1 LIQKVL
7 RALGKTDR
15 KVVAVFAAT
24 APSARALVDYLRT
37 NLDLPIWLYTL
48 VEPSPDTAQQCTRV
62 VIERSAPSLWWRA
75 QRELWT
81 HQVAL
86 AATEWDGSGRQR
98 LLKLTPFT
106 IPFFRALVRNEDG
119 GYFPGTP
126 RKVVHYTKLAWQRWF
141 RNAAIRG
148 GEVALGSVLW
158 VFAFIAQWC
167 SPLSRAV
174 FQRIRGTRHL
184 SLIAPPTGTG
194 VVTHRYA
201 GRNWDPHA
209 ITELLRDSGARYIF
223 FQRDDDRSDSAD
235 LLPLFRDPDTFVIS
249 RQHAVRSWRKLLFAT
264 APFRRLQPDEWTRVF
279 APVSPAMLVDAAKL
293 SALGVPALASH
304 GSNWFV
310 LFYQAA
316 AAGWNSYSVGQSAT
330 PTELPAVPYDEAE
343 FVKTVIED
351 PALRALSHIEM
362 TDVGSANMGSA
373 NMVVPAHGRH
383 VSARHMSARLSQGN
397 IAQSIHPGPGF
408 RCLPRVLIVSPYLP
422 FPLSHGGAV
431 RIWNLCRALSDRV
444 DFVLACFREQAD
456 VIQYSTLHQVFR
468 EVHVVDIDE
477 KHHDPALPKQ
487 VNGYESSAMR
497 ELIWTLCTEQPIGIL
512 QVEYTQMARYREA
525 APNIPAIL
533 VEHDLTFTLYRQLSE
548 TQKTSAAK
556 REYKNWLTFERER
569 LRAFD
574 AIWTMSGLDRD
585 HALAEGSPDGGTF
598 AIPNGVDL
606 ARFHCPLVDPASHR
620 VLYVGS
626 FRHLPNYLAF
636 EELRTRIMPEVWKT
650 LPDATLD
657 VVAGP
662 QHLEHW
668 PGAREVDRRITIHGF
683 IENLVPLYAAAAVV
697 VVPLPVSAGTNIKL
711 MEALSCQR
719 AVVSTPVGCAGLE
732 LQDGRDLLIR
742 DLGPGFAR
750 TVSDLLT
757 DAAVRNTVANN
768 GLQQARE
775 RFSWNAISDDAY
787 DSYCAVNP
795 SWQPQPSR
803 SELPRQPQP
812 A

>member
-1 LIQKVL
+1 LIQKIL

-15 KVVAVFAAT
+15 KVVAVFAAS

-48 VEPSPDTAQQCTRV
+48 AEPAPETAQQCTRV
-62 VIERSAPSLWWRA
+62 VIERSTPALWWRA

-81 HQVAL
+81 YQVAL
-86 AATEWDGSGRQR
+86 ALTEWDGSGRHR

-106 IPFFRALVRNEDG
+106 IPFFRALVRNEEG

-174 FQRIRGTRHL
+174 FRRIRGTRHL
-184 SLIAPPTGTG
+184 SLIAPSTGNG

-201 GRNWDPHA
+201 GRNWDAHA

-223 FQRDDDRSDSAD
+223 FQPDEDRSDPAD
-235 LLPLFRDPDTFVIS
+235 LLLLFRDPDTFVIS

-264 APFRRLQPDEWTRVF
+264 APFRRLQPDEWTRVL

-293 SALGVPALASH
+293 SALGVPALASY
-304 GSNWFV
+304 GSNWFI
-310 LFYQAA
+310 LFYRAA
-316 AAGWNSYSVGQSAT
+316 AAGWHSYSAGQSAT

-351 PALRALSHIEM
+351 PTLRVLF
-362 TDVGSANMGSA
+362 TGL
-373 NMVVPAHGRH
+373 VVPALGRH
-383 VSARHMSARLSQGN
+383 VSARPVAGRLNQGN

-408 RCLPRVLIVSPYLP
+408 RNRPRVLIVSPYLP

-431 RIWNLCRALSDRV
+431 RIWNLCRALSNRV

-456 VIQYSTLHQVFR
+456 VVQYSTLHQVFR
-468 EVHVVDIDE
+468 EVHVVDVDE
-477 KHHDPALPKQ
+477 KHHDPALPRQ

-497 ELIWTLCTEQPIGIL
+497 ELIRTLCTEQPIGIL

-525 APNIPAIL
+525 APNTPAIL

-548 TQKTSAAK
+548 AQRTSAAK
-556 REYKNWLTFERER
+556 REYEKWLIFERER

-574 AIWTMSGLDRD
+574 AVWTMSGLDRD
-585 HALAEGSPDGGTF
+585 RALAEGSPDGGTF

-606 ARFHCPLVDPASHR
+606 ARFRCPPADPASHR

-668 PGAREVDRRITIHGF
+668 RGAREVDRRIAVHGF
-683 IENLVPLYAAAAVV
+683 IENLVPLYAAATVV

-719 AVVSTPVGCAGLE
+719 AVVSTPVGCAGLD
-732 LQDGRDLLIR
+732 LQDSRDLLIR

-750 TVSDLLT
+750 AVSDLLT
-757 DAAVRNTVANN
+757 DAAMRATIANN

-775 RFSWNAISDDAY
+775 RFSWNAIADDAY
-787 DSYCAVNP
+787 RSYCAVNP
-795 SWQPQPSR
+795 SWQQQPSH